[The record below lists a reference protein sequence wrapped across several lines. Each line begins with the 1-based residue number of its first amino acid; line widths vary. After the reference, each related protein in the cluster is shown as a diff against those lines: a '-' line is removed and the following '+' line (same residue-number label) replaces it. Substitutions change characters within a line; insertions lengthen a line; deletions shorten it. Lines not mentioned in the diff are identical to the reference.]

1 MNQNL
6 LVTKRDG
13 STERINL
20 DKIHRV
26 LDWAAEGL
34 HNVSISQV
42 ELRSHIQFYDGIKT
56 SDIHETIIKAAADLI
71 SRDAP
76 DYQYL
81 AARLAIF
88 HLRKKAYGQ
97 FEPPA
102 LYDHV
107 VKMVG
112 MGKYDNHLLEDYTEE
127 EFKQMDTFIDH
138 DRDMTFSY
146 AAVKQLE
153 GKYLAHMRDRRNL
166 RKRPV
171 PLYSG
176 CRVPVRTTRVKRA
189 CRCVKRFY
197 DAVSTFK
204 ISLPTPIMSGVRTHS
219 SVQLLRTDR
228 VRRQPG
234 FHQRHLQ
241 RDCEICFPACRDR
254 HQRRAY
260 LCAG

>member
-107 VKMVG
+107 VKMVVID
-112 MGKYDNHLLEDYTEE
+112 KRVHLLEL
-127 EFKQMDTFIDH
+127 FFRVVFQQMIIVFAHHDH
-138 DRDMTFSY
+138 
-146 AAVKQLE
+146 
-153 GKYLAHMRDRRNL
+153 
-166 RKRPV
+166 
-171 PLYSG
+171 
-176 CRVPVRTTRVKRA
+176 
-189 CRCVKRFY
+189 
-197 DAVSTFK
+197 
-204 ISLPTPIMSGVRTHS
+204 
-219 SVQLLRTDR
+219 
-228 VRRQPG
+228 
-234 FHQRHLQ
+234 FHHVVV
-241 RDCEICFPACRDR
+241 
-254 HQRRAY
+254 QRRRLKLAV
-260 LCAG
+260 GFFTQVE

>member
-1 MNQNL
+1 MNQSL

-34 HNVSISQV
+34 NNVSISQV

-56 SDIHETIIKAAADLI
+56 ADIHETIIKAAADLI
-71 SRDAP
+71 SREAP

-107 VKMVG
+107 TKMV
-112 MGKYDNHLLEDYTEE
+112 KKANTILICW
-127 EFKQMDTFIDH
+127 K
-138 DRDMTFSY
+138 
-146 AAVKQLE
+146 
-153 GKYLAHMRDRRNL
+153 
-166 RKRPV
+166 
-171 PLYSG
+171 
-176 CRVPVRTTRVKRA
+176 TTRK
-189 CRCVKRFY
+189 K
-197 DAVSTFK
+197 
-204 ISLPTPIMSGVRTHS
+204 S
-219 SVQLLRTDR
+219 SSRWIRSSFT
-228 VRRQPG
+228 
-234 FHQRHLQ
+234 
-241 RDCEICFPACRDR
+241 IAI
-254 HQRRAY
+254 
-260 LCAG
+260 